1 MKISGNIPGKE
12 RKKGNTNPYLK
23 DGLIPSIIYGGT
35 ADPLMVAVDR
45 IQLKKRFEEGGFYSK
60 IFEVDLG
67 EKKEPVVVK
76 SIQRH
81 KVKNHPIHVDFQ
93 RVDDKTRIVISVPV
107 EFVDQE
113 TSPGL
118 KQGGVLNVVRREI
131 ELSCLASNIPEKFVI
146 SLEGKEIGDDIRL
159 SSVTLGEGMKP
170 TILGRDFMLA
180 TIQAPKVE
188 KEPQTTE
195 EEAGAESEAEASS
208 EERKKKRKKKKQQNN
223 IICFYAYSFLLR

>member
-159 SSVTLGEGMKP
+159 SSVTLGEGMNP

-188 KEPQTTE
+188 KEPETTE
-195 EEAGAESEAEASS
+195 EEAGAESEVEASS
-208 EERKKKRKKKKQQNN
+208 EEKKEEKKEEK
-223 IICFYAYSFLLR
+223 AAE

>member
-195 EEAGAESEAEASS
+195 EEAGAESEAETS
-208 EERKKKRKKKKQQNN
+208 EEKKEEKKEEK
-223 IICFYAYSFLLR
+223 AAE

>member
-180 TIQAPKVE
+180 TVQAPKVE

-195 EEAGAESEAEASS
+195 EEAGAESEAEAPS
-208 EERKKKRKKKKQQNN
+208 EEKKEEKKEEK
-223 IICFYAYSFLLR
+223 AAE

>member
-12 RKKGNTNPYLK
+12 RKKGNTNLYLK

-93 RVDDKTRIVISVPV
+93 RVDDKTRIIISVPV

-180 TIQAPKVE
+180 TVQAPKVE

-195 EEAGAESEAEASS
+195 EEAGADSEADAT
-208 EERKKKRKKKKQQNN
+208 EEKKEEKKEEK
-223 IICFYAYSFLLR
+223 AAE

>member
-146 SLEGKEIGDDIRL
+146 SLEGKEISDDIRL

-208 EERKKKRKKKKQQNN
+208 EEKKEEKKEEK
-223 IICFYAYSFLLR
+223 AAE

>member
-35 ADPLMVAVDR
+35 TDPLMVAVDR

-195 EEAGAESEAEASS
+195 EEAGAETEAEAS
-208 EERKKKRKKKKQQNN
+208 EEKKEEKKEEK
-223 IICFYAYSFLLR
+223 AAE

>member
-23 DGLIPSIIYGGT
+23 DGLVPSIIYGGT

-208 EERKKKRKKKKQQNN
+208 EEKKEEKKEEK
-223 IICFYAYSFLLR
+223 AAE

>member
-131 ELSCLASNIPEKFVI
+131 DLSCLANNIPEKFVI

-195 EEAGAESEAEASS
+195 EEAGAESEAEAS
-208 EERKKKRKKKKQQNN
+208 EEKKEEKKEEK
-223 IICFYAYSFLLR
+223 AAE

>member
-12 RKKGNTNPYLK
+12 RKKGNTNTYLN

-208 EERKKKRKKKKQQNN
+208 EDKKEEKKEEK
-223 IICFYAYSFLLR
+223 AAE

>member
-93 RVDDKTRIVISVPV
+93 RVDDKTRIIISVPV

-195 EEAGAESEAEASS
+195 EEAGAETEAEAS
-208 EERKKKRKKKKQQNN
+208 EEKKEEK
-223 IICFYAYSFLLR
+223 AAE

>member
-131 ELSCLASNIPEKFVI
+131 ELSCLANNIPEKFVI

-188 KEPQTTE
+188 KEPQATE
-195 EEAGAESEAEASS
+195 EEAGADSEAEAT
-208 EERKKKRKKKKQQNN
+208 EEKKEEK
-223 IICFYAYSFLLR
+223 AAE

>member
-35 ADPLMVAVDR
+35 TDPLMVAVDR

-208 EERKKKRKKKKQQNN
+208 EEKKEEKKEEK
-223 IICFYAYSFLLR
+223 AAE

>member
-93 RVDDKTRIVISVPV
+93 RVDDKTRIIISVPV

-195 EEAGAESEAEASS
+195 EEAGADSEAEAT
-208 EERKKKRKKKKQQNN
+208 EEKKEEKKEEK
-223 IICFYAYSFLLR
+223 AAE

>member
-12 RKKGNTNPYLK
+12 RKKGNTNPYLN
-23 DGLIPSIIYGGT
+23 DGLIPSIIYGGS

-81 KVKNHPIHVDFQ
+81 KVKNHPIHIDFQ
-93 RVDDKTRIVISVPV
+93 RVDDKTRIIISVPV

-131 ELSCLASNIPEKFVI
+131 ELSCLANNIPEKFVI
-146 SLEGKEIGDDIRL
+146 SLEGKEVGDDIRL
-159 SSVTLGEGMKP
+159 SSVTLGEGMRP

-188 KEPQTTE
+188 KEPQASEEAPEETESTE
-195 EEAGAESEAEASS
+195 EKKEEKAAE
-208 EERKKKRKKKKQQNN
+208 
-223 IICFYAYSFLLR
+223 

>member
-1 MKISGNIPGKE
+1 MKISGNIPAKE

-93 RVDDKTRIVISVPV
+93 RVDDKTRIIISVPV
-107 EFVDQE
+107 EFIDQE

-195 EEAGAESEAEASS
+195 EEAGAESEAEAS
-208 EERKKKRKKKKQQNN
+208 EEKKEEKKEEK
-223 IICFYAYSFLLR
+223 AAE

>member
-1 MKISGNIPGKE
+1 MEISGNIPGKE

-195 EEAGAESEAEASS
+195 EEAGTESETEASS
-208 EERKKKRKKKKQQNN
+208 EEKKEEKKEEK
-223 IICFYAYSFLLR
+223 AAE

>member
-1 MKISGNIPGKE
+1 MKISGNIPAKE
-12 RKKGNTNPYLK
+12 RKKGNTAPYLK
-23 DGLIPSIIYGGT
+23 EGLIPSIIYGGN
-35 ADPLMVAVDR
+35 ADPIMVAVDT

-60 IFEVDLG
+60 IFEVQFGD
-67 EKKEPVVVK
+67 KKEAVIVK

-81 KVKNHPIHVDFQ
+81 KVKNKPIHVDFQ
-93 RVDDKTRIVISVPV
+93 RVDDKTRIIVHAPV
-107 EFVDQE
+107 EFTNTE
-113 TSPGL
+113 LSPGI

-131 ELSCLASNIPEKFVI
+131 ELSCLANNIPEKFVI

-188 KEPQTTE
+188 KEPQAEEAAEADEKAATE
-195 EEAGAESEAEASS
+195 EKK
-208 EERKKKRKKKKQQNN
+208 EEE
-223 IICFYAYSFLLR
+223 

>member
-23 DGLIPSIIYGGT
+23 EGLIPSIIYGGS
-35 ADPLMVAVDR
+35 ADPLMVAVDK

-81 KVKNHPIHVDFQ
+81 KVKNHPIHIDFQ
-93 RVDDKTRIVISVPV
+93 RVDDKTRIIISVPV

-118 KQGGVLNVVRREI
+118 KQGGVLNVVRRDI

-188 KEPQTTE
+188 KEPQATE
-195 EEAGAESEAEASS
+195 EEAGSESETETTEEKKEEKAAE
-208 EERKKKRKKKKQQNN
+208 
-223 IICFYAYSFLLR
+223 

>member
-93 RVDDKTRIVISVPV
+93 RVDDKTRIIISVPV

-195 EEAGAESEAEASS
+195 EEAGAESEAEAS
-208 EERKKKRKKKKQQNN
+208 EEKKEEKKEEK
-223 IICFYAYSFLLR
+223 AAE

>member
-93 RVDDKTRIVISVPV
+93 RVDDKTRIIISVPV

-195 EEAGAESEAEASS
+195 DEAGAESEAEAS
-208 EERKKKRKKKKQQNN
+208 EEKKEEKKEEK
-223 IICFYAYSFLLR
+223 AAE

>member
-1 MKISGNIPGKE
+1 MKISGNIPAKE
-12 RKKGNTNPYLK
+12 RKKGNTAPYLK
-23 DGLIPSIIYGGT
+23 EGLIPSIIYGGN
-35 ADPLMVAVDR
+35 ADPIMVAVDT

-60 IFEVDLG
+60 IFEVQFGD
-67 EKKEPVVVK
+67 KKEAVIVK

-81 KVKNHPIHVDFQ
+81 KVKNKPIHVDFQ
-93 RVDDKTRIVISVPV
+93 RVDDKTRIIVHAPV
-107 EFVDQE
+107 EFTNSE
-113 TSPGL
+113 HSPGI

-131 ELSCLASNIPEKFVI
+131 ELSCLANNIPEKFVI

-188 KEPQTTE
+188 KDPQADEAAEADEKAATE
-195 EEAGAESEAEASS
+195 EKK
-208 EERKKKRKKKKQQNN
+208 EEE
-223 IICFYAYSFLLR
+223 

>member
-1 MKISGNIPGKE
+1 MKISGNIPAQE
-12 RKKGNTNPYLK
+12 RKKGNTAPYLK
-23 DGLIPSIIYGGT
+23 EGLIPSIIYGGN
-35 ADPLMVAVDR
+35 ADPVMVAVDT

-60 IFEVDLG
+60 IFEVQFGD
-67 EKKEPVVVK
+67 KKEAVIVK

-81 KVKNHPIHVDFQ
+81 KVKNKPIHVDFQ
-93 RVDDKTRIVISVPV
+93 RVDDKTRIIVHAPV
-107 EFVDQE
+107 EFTNTE
-113 TSPGL
+113 LSPGI

-131 ELSCLASNIPEKFVI
+131 ELSCLANNIPEKFVI

-188 KEPQTTE
+188 KEPQADEAAEADEKSATE
-195 EEAGAESEAEASS
+195 EKK
-208 EERKKKRKKKKQQNN
+208 EEE
-223 IICFYAYSFLLR
+223 

>member
-195 EEAGAESEAEASS
+195 EEADADSEGEATEEKKEEKKEEKAAE
-208 EERKKKRKKKKQQNN
+208 
-223 IICFYAYSFLLR
+223 

>member
-12 RKKGNTNPYLK
+12 RKKGNTNPYLN
-23 DGLIPSIIYGGT
+23 DGLIPSIIYGGNT
-35 ADPLMVAVDR
+35 DPLMVAVDR

-93 RVDDKTRIVISVPV
+93 RVDDKTRIIISVPV
-107 EFVDQE
+107 EFIDQE
-113 TSPGL
+113 SSPGL

-180 TIQAPKVE
+180 TIQSPKVE
-188 KEPQTTE
+188 KEPQATDEATE
-195 EEAGAESEAEASS
+195 GTDAS
-208 EERKKKRKKKKQQNN
+208 EEKKEEK
-223 IICFYAYSFLLR
+223 AAE

>member
-159 SSVTLGEGMKP
+159 SSITLGEGIKP

-208 EERKKKRKKKKQQNN
+208 EEKKEEKKEEK
-223 IICFYAYSFLLR
+223 AAE